1 MIKSLHRI
9 KLETLLY
16 FILLVVIGFWF
27 FVLNW
32 NTPFMHDD
40 LAYHFFYD
48 SNSAIERP
56 TSEPI
61 TSFWQIFPSMW
72 NHYNAVNGRF
82 TSHFIIQLFCG
93 LIGKGVFNI
102 FNTFIFIL
110 FCDLSVILSAGTR
123 KLLPLTIVIASVMFL
138 LPFPG
143 QTMLWLTG
151 SVNYLWSAT
160 FSLIIL
166 WLLQNAGN
174 RSFIVTLLLFFF
186 AIFAGWM
193 NESISFGIGGGL
205 IIYFFIHR
213 ERFVGRTRWMV
224 LGYLTGCLLIL
235 LSPGT
240 MNRAASGEIN
250 TELTVLQ
257 MVSSRL
263 IDSVFLLKG
272 LPIISIAFLI
282 LILACFKRFRFLV
295 NDGTLFILSFLVTAL
310 FCFLLGLTDHRI
322 FFGLA
327 VLGMMIIVFAVCSY
341 SDHYDVNRTICDI
354 VVILILLLCL
364 PQGTN
369 AINNA
374 KEYNVY
380 SADVEQRILSS
391 PPKCVIKA
399 MPVASSRF
407 VYATTVDSNRYQ
419 GHNRIRAFY
428 YNKEYVQALP
438 DNYMGLI
445 TEDSTVFR
453 DYPFW
458 FYTGLDGRRVKTVV
472 YNMMYDYSTLPR
484 RQYFVRYLLGYLNST
499 MVQQRWIDFEN
510 DGVEYIAFPKT
521 DYVERIDVYMKA
533 GAKEVLIPSAG
544 INHIHNS
551 SLHE

>member
-1 MIKSLHRI
+1 MIKSLHNI
-9 KLETLLY
+9 KRETALY
-16 FILLVVIGFWF
+16 LILLLSVASWF
-27 FVLNW
+27 LVLNW

-40 LAYHFFYD
+40 LAYHYIYD

-72 NHYNAVNGRF
+72 NHYNAVNGRY
-82 TSHFIIQLFCG
+82 TSHFIIQFFCG
-93 LIGKGVFNI
+93 LLGKDVFNI
-102 FNTFIFIL
+102 FNTVILIL
-110 FCDLSVILSAGTR
+110 FCDLSVLLSAGTR

-166 WLLQNAGN
+166 RLLQNAGN
-174 RSFIVTLLLFFF
+174 RSFIVTLLLFLF
-186 AIFAGWM
+186 AIVSGWM

-205 IIYFFIHR
+205 ILYFFMHR

-263 IDSVFLLKG
+263 INSVFILKG

-282 LILACFKRFRFLV
+282 LILACFKRFRFLIK
-295 NDGTLFILSFLVTAL
+295 DGTLFVLSFLVTAF
-310 FCFLLGLTDHRI
+310 FCFLLGLTDYRI

-327 VLGMMIIVFAVCSY
+327 VLGMMIIVFAVCNY
-341 SDHYDVNRTICDI
+341 SDHYEVNRIIGDI

-364 PQGTN
+364 PQGAN
-369 AINNA
+369 AINKA

-380 SADVEQRILSS
+380 YADVEQRILSS

-407 VYATTVDSNRYQ
+407 VYATTVESNRYQ

-458 FYTGLDGRRVKTVV
+458 FYTGLDGRKVKTVV

-484 RQYFVRYLLGYLNST
+484 RQYFVRYLLGYLNSK
-499 MVQQRWIDFEN
+499 MVQQKWIDFEN
-510 DGVEYIAFPKT
+510 NGAEYIAFPKT
-521 DYVERIDVYMKA
+521 DSVEKIVVYMKDES
-533 GAKEVLIPSAG
+533 KIELVPSIG
-544 INHIHNS
+544 ITHVHYS
-551 SLHE
+551 SFHD